1 MRHSFLLIVMIT
13 VSLEPKWRH
22 FAQVN
27 IADIFMLSSKLPK
40 QNESFFTSKQPASL
54 SPKGSFSRASLADL
68 KSRSKWIPSLAQK
81 NSYSNGSDEYSYV
94 ESPVDAAIGQ
104 GASVENSM
112 APWVNA
118 VMVKAA

>member
-1 MRHSFLLIVMIT
+1 MAIYGGHGLTFNGLFQD
-13 VSLEPKWRH
+13 LEHKSIRALQA
-22 FAQVN
+22 FYNQCIR
-27 IADIFMLSSKLPK
+27 IAY
-40 QNESFFTSKQPASL
+40 SFFASKQPASL
-54 SPKGSFSRASLADL
+54 SPNGSFSRASLADL

-104 GASVENSM
+104 GASVEDSM